1 MFCTDER
8 LAGAILGVVASACL
22 LVNQMVARIT
32 TRFLARAVAVLPL
45 CNARADAPNSSI
57 PRFGAGE
64 SSSEIRIGR
73 PALDGLREFLP
84 WLSGALNENESRQS
98 NYASAHQPLQQMV
111 AAVLRSLRFLM
122 NTDTARTGA
131 QSPCA

>member
-1 MFCTDER
+1 MLCKDER
-8 LAGAILGVVASACL
+8 LPEVILGVVASALL

-45 CNARADAPNSSI
+45 CNAGADAPNSSI

-64 SSSEIRIGR
+64 SSSEIRIGH

-84 WLSGALNENESRQS
+84 WLSDALNENESRQS
-98 NYASAHQPLQQMV
+98 NYASAHQPLQQML
-111 AAVLRSLRFLM
+111 AAVLRILRFQM
-122 NTDTARTGA
+122 TIDTARMGA